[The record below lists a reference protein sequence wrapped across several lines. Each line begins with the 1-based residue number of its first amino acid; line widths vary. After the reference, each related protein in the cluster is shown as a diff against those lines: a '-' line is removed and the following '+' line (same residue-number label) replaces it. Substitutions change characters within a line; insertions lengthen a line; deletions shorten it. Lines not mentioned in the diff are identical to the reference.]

1 MLNKILVFLN
11 SGRKK
16 KYALMSLGLKKK
28 NEKKKK
34 MIEDF
39 ADLGDRRL
47 SLVKFLLKIIFE
59 LTSYRRVSPIL
70 RPLHQRKTRVLP
82 VWSLNRDGCYLST
95 ISSKN
100 VDSNFFSEF
109 VYISPM

>member
-1 MLNKILVFLN
+1 
-11 SGRKK
+11 
-16 KYALMSLGLKKK
+16 MSLGLKKK
-28 NEKKKK
+28 MKKKKK

-70 RPLHQRKTRVLP
+70 RLLHQ
-82 VWSLNRDGCYLST
+82 
-95 ISSKN
+95 
-100 VDSNFFSEF
+100 
-109 VYISPM
+109 

>member
-1 MLNKILVFLN
+1 MCTMLKKILFFKY
-11 SGRKK
+11 RKK
-16 KYALMSLGLKKK
+16 EKICPHVSGFEKKMK
-28 NEKKKK
+28 KKKK

-70 RPLHQRKTRVLP
+70 RLLHQ
-82 VWSLNRDGCYLST
+82 
-95 ISSKN
+95 
-100 VDSNFFSEF
+100 
-109 VYISPM
+109 

>member
-1 MLNKILVFLN
+1 MCTMLNKILVFLN

-16 KYALMSLGLKKK
+16 KYALMSLGLKK

-70 RPLHQRKTRVLP
+70 RLLHQ
-82 VWSLNRDGCYLST
+82 
-95 ISSKN
+95 
-100 VDSNFFSEF
+100 
-109 VYISPM
+109 

>member
-1 MLNKILVFLN
+1 MFQIDMCTMLNKILVFLN

-70 RPLHQRKTRVLP
+70 RLLHQ
-82 VWSLNRDGCYLST
+82 
-95 ISSKN
+95 
-100 VDSNFFSEF
+100 
-109 VYISPM
+109 

>member
-1 MLNKILVFLN
+1 MC
-11 SGRKK
+11 
-16 KYALMSLGLKKK
+16 AMLKKFFFEYRK
-28 NEKKKK
+28 NEKEKK

-100 VDSNFFSEF
+100 VDSNFFSSEF
-109 VYISPM
+109 VYISPI